1 MIESDPF
8 SDSIKMILA
17 GDIGGT
23 KVNLAIFQEDRGLL
37 KLKEEATFASQKYS
51 NFEDILREFL
61 AQTKAVVDVACF
73 GVCGPVN
80 EGRCQ
85 VTNLP
90 WVVEVKSLQAIL
102 RRESVWLIND
112 LAAMAASLPFLDPE
126 VYVVL
131 QEGKECPNG
140 RIAVIAAGTGLG
152 QAFLVPDASGHYII
166 LDSEGGHCDYPPRN
180 QLESELLRFM
190 LKKYERVSIERLLSG
205 SGLCLIYEFVKQR
218 HSFSEPEWLTA
229 ELHECDPAV
238 AITNNGLQKKDEAC
252 VMALELFVTLYGAVA
267 GNLALQL
274 MTRRGIFVGGG
285 MAPKMAEV
293 MKSGLFREAFLSKG
307 RFRSFVSEVPVKMI
321 VNELAPLLG
330 AAHYALGNR
339 FRR

>member
-1 MIESDPF
+1 
-8 SDSIKMILA
+8 MILA

-23 KVNLAIFQEDRGLL
+23 KVNLAIFNEDRGLL
-37 KLKEEATFASQKYS
+37 QLKAEAAFASQKYS

-61 AQTKAVVDVACF
+61 ARTKAVVDGACL

-90 WVVEVKSLQAIL
+90 WVVEVNNLQAIL
-102 RRESVWLIND
+102 GSDSVWLIND
-112 LAAMAASLPFLDPE
+112 LAAMAASVPFLNPE
-126 VYVVL
+126 DYVVL
-131 QEGKECPNG
+131 QEGKECSNG

-152 QAFLVPDASGHYII
+152 QAFLVPDENGHYII

-205 SGLCLIYEFVKQR
+205 SGLFLIYQFIMQSN
-218 HSFSEPEWLTA
+218 SFAEPEWLTK
-229 ELHECDPAV
+229 ELNEGDPAV
-238 AITNNGLQKKDEAC
+238 AITNNGLHKKNEGC
-252 VMALELFVTLYGAVA
+252 VTALELFVTLYGAVA

-274 MTRRGIFVGGG
+274 MARGGVFVGGG
-285 MAPKMAEV
+285 IAPKMAEV
-293 MKSGLFREAFLSKG
+293 MRGGLFKEAFLSKG

-321 VNELAPLLG
+321 VNDRAPLLG

>member
-1 MIESDPF
+1 
-8 SDSIKMILA
+8 MILA

-37 KLKEEATFASQKYS
+37 QLQAEAAFASQNYS
-51 NFEDILREFL
+51 KFEDILREFVSQ
-61 AQTKAVVDVACF
+61 AGAAVDVACF
-73 GVCGPVN
+73 GVCGPVS

-90 WVVEVKSLQAIL
+90 WVVEVKSLQGIL
-102 RRESVWLIND
+102 GRDAVWLIND
-112 LAAMAASLPFLDPE
+112 LAAMAASVPFLASADFE
-126 VYVVL
+126 VL

-152 QAFLVPDASGHYII
+152 QAFLVPDEKGQYII

-180 QLESELLRFM
+180 QLETELLRFM
-190 LKKYERVSIERLLSG
+190 LKKFERVSIERLLSG
-205 SGLCLIYEFVKQR
+205 SGLFLIYQFINQSN
-218 HSFSEPEWLTA
+218 SFSEPEWLTK
-229 ELHECDPAV
+229 ELREGDPAV
-238 AITNNGLQKKDEAC
+238 AITNNGLHKKNEAC
-252 VMALELFVTLYGAVA
+252 LMALELFVTLYGAIA

-274 MTRRGIFVGGG
+274 MTRGGVVVGGG
-285 MAPKMAEV
+285 IAPKMAEV
-293 MKSGLFREAFLSKG
+293 MKGGLFKEAFLSKG
-307 RFRSFVSEVPVKMI
+307 RFRSFVSEVPVKMV
-321 VNELAPLLG
+321 VNDRAPVLG